1 MIYLVLGMHKSGT
14 TLLSKTLSAS
24 GIEMGC
30 ITNCDYD
37 NKGGLVECPETQSLN
52 MELLQMQSKHFQ
64 SECSINLVCTPM

>member
-30 ITNCDYD
+30 IEIVIMTTQRSQF
-37 NKGGLVECPETQSLN
+37 ECPETQS
-52 MELLQMQSKHFQ
+52 
-64 SECSINLVCTPM
+64 